1 MKEKTLSSQK
11 IFDGRIISLRKDE
24 IETDKGLRETR
35 EVISHGGGAAGSLR
49 AEAIAAGFYDYRAL
63 KTLER
68 RAGRNRVLRLLNEAG
83 VKSFTEYPHSAEKFD
98 ALMENVIREIAE
110 A

>member
-1 MKEKTLSSQK
+1 M
-11 IFDGRIISLRKDE
+11 
-24 IETDKGLRETR
+24 
-35 EVISHGGGAAGSLR
+35 
-49 AEAIAAGFYDYRAL
+49 

-68 RAGRNRVLRLLNEAG
+68 RAGRNHVLRLLNEAG
-83 VKSFTEYPHSAEKFD
+83 VKSFTEYPYSAEKFD